1 MPMPADMTVVK
12 AAVTAGSPARERTG
26 SGRIWLRWGLRLL
39 LVAVILAIWEAAVYG
54 AGFGSLVLPT
64 PAQAIGDGLRQLIT
78 TGFWGMVGSTAL
90 PAFVASCGGVV
101 LGGLAGVALWRS
113 GQVGR
118 GVEQLIIAF
127 YATPTIVFY
136 PILLVL
142 LGLNDW
148 PVIVIGVPL
157 AAIPTALGVLHGL
170 RAVGPK
176 LDRVSRSLSL
186 HGFRKYRKIL
196 IPAVAPLALPGIRVA
211 VMFCTLGTIAVQFVD
226 GSSGLGYGI
235 SQAYQ
240 RFDEAGMWGLVLD
253 TLAGMVLLNA
263 ALTKLLGHS
272 AEVGRAP
279 REAAPTRRDALVRSA
294 SLLGAI
300 GVAVGV
306 WALMSS
312 TTSTIA
318 SPAHAVASLAGIAG
332 GSLGPAVASTLVAVL
347 VGFVIAAA
355 IGLTVGYVLGRS
367 AMLRSAYGDVL
378 AACFTVP
385 TVIIYP
391 LFLSIFGVGDTA
403 KIIIAAVSAFIPIA
417 MVTSG
422 SVANV
427 DQVLEKVAASL
438 HCSRFQAARKVV
450 FPAVLPQVLSGVRIG
465 FGVAFISVV
474 VSEMFTANQG
484 LGLLVLTFYNQQRYG
499 AMYGVITLII
509 FVALLGTGLSVF
521 LESRVERG
529 YEI

>member
-1 MPMPADMTVVK
+1 MAFVK
-12 AAVTAGSPARERTG
+12 AAVTAGSAPRERTE
-26 SGRIWLRWGLRLL
+26 SDRARLRWGLRLL
-39 LVAVILAIWEAAVYG
+39 LLVVILAAWEVAVSS
-54 AGFGSLVLPT
+54 AGLGPLVLPA
-64 PAQAIGDGLRQLIT
+64 PAQAIGDGFHELAT
-78 TGFWGMVGSTAL
+78 SGFWGMVGTTAL
-90 PAFVASCGGVV
+90 LAFVASCGGVL

-118 GVEQLIIAF
+118 GVEQLLVAF

-157 AAIPTALGVLHGL
+157 AAIPTALGVLHAL
-170 RAVGPK
+170 RAVGAK

-186 HGFRKYRKIL
+186 HGLRKYRKVL
-196 IPAVAPLALPGIRVA
+196 VPAVVPLALPQVRVA
-211 VMFCTLGTIAVQFVD
+211 VMFTTLGTIAVQFVD

-263 ALTKLLGHS
+263 ILTKLLGRG

-279 REAAPTRRDALVRSA
+279 REAGPTWRDALVRNA
-294 SLLGAI
+294 SLFGAI

-306 WALMSS
+306 WALLSS

-318 SPAHAVASLAGIAG
+318 SPARSVAKLAGIG
-332 GSLGPAVASTLVAVL
+332 GPLGPAVVSTVVAVV
-347 VGFVIAAA
+347 VGFVVAAA
-355 IGLTVGYVLGRS
+355 IGLTVGYVMGRS
-367 AMLRSAYGDVL
+367 TALRTAYGDTL

-391 LFLSIFGVGDTA
+391 LFLSIFGVGETA

-417 MVTSG
+417 MVTSE
-422 SVANV
+422 SVAHV
-427 DQVLEKVAASL
+427 DRVLAKVAASL
-438 HCSRFQAARKVV
+438 HCSRFQEAQKVIV
-450 FPAVLPQVLSGVRIG
+450 PAVLPQLLAGLRIG
-465 FGVAFISVV
+465 LGVAFIGVV

-484 LGLLVLTFYNQQRYG
+484 LGLLVLTFYNQERYG

-509 FVALLGTGLSVF
+509 FVALVGTGLSVF
-521 LESRVERG
+521 LEGTIEKR
-529 YEI
+529 YDA